1 MNNGLEHQDWKPVT
15 FVKHKQPT
23 PKEKSEKQRTHEVAA
38 RMSKLESED
47 YRPPKPEKV
56 LGKALQQA
64 RTAKKMSQKDL
75 ATKLNTKPQTVQ
87 QWEAGKQVIPGQYIN
102 NINRVL
108 GINLKQNIKKK

>member
-1 MNNGLEHQDWKPVT
+1 MSDLDHQDWKPVT
-15 FVKHKQPT
+15 FVKRKEYT
-23 PKEKSEKQRTHEVAA
+23 AKEKSEKQRTNEAA
-38 RMSKLESED
+38 IRMSKLESED

-75 ATKLNTKPQTVQ
+75 ATKLNTKPQSVQ

-102 NINRVL
+102 TINRAL
-108 GINLKQNIKKK
+108 GINLKQLVKK